1 MPKYDIVFIVSE
13 LVSGENMVQKRQ
25 NTLRKWQNG
34 GAEMVV
40 GICDFG

>member
-1 MPKYDIVFIVSE
+1 MFFRRLQDLFAVKMWCE
-13 LVSGENMVQKRQ
+13 NGENMV
-25 NTLRKWQNG
+25 RKWQNG